1 MPVSTAAPPPL
12 IPVLARSK
20 ETLDAY
26 IAAAAQLAAEGA
38 SWTDETVAAK
48 KRAEREREATRGA
61 PGGATAA
68 TDSKA

>member
-1 MPVSTAAPPPL
+1 MPASTAALPSLFPA
-12 IPVLARSK
+12 LARSK
-20 ETLDAY
+20 ESIDAY

-48 KRAEREREATRGA
+48 KRAEREREAARAA